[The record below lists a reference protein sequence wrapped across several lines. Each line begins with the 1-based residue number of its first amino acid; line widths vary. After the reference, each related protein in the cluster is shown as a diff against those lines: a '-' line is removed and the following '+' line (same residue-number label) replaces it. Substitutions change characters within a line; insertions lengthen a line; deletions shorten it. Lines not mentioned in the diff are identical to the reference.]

1 MHTTILIGG
10 GGGRRRHYKQGHGH
24 KGGLYLG
31 CGKKGRGPKMVTF
44 KSFLRKGAKF
54 GKKHVLPQLKEVG
67 TNTLLDILEGKNT
80 KQALKS
86 NFNTTKN
93 NIIRQQR

>member
-1 MHTTILIGG
+1 MHTTIMIGG
-10 GGGRRRHYKQGHGH
+10 GGGRCHRYKQGHGH

-31 CGKKGRGPKMVTF
+31 CREKGHGPKMAAF
-44 KSFLRKGAKF
+44 KSFLCKGAEF
-54 GKKHVLPQLKEVG
+54 GKRHVLPQLKEIG
-67 TNTLLDILEGKNT
+67 TNTLLDILEGKNA

-93 NIIRQQR
+93 NIIR